1 MLSLIRVLEFKYDE
15 RYRANAQDSSRA
27 FENEAHIAS
36 QPFAQHIA
44 SRARIRRK
52 QKHSKFHSRASIV
65 VSRMAPPK
73 SASRAPP
80 PPGQRPISAFFGAT
94 PKRSIARALDAADE
108 AGDVIVQDAP
118 VAREA
123 EKTEDARVKS
133 EDKAEPR
140 TEASASV
147 GAATADAEVDI
158 AHARAPAEVS
168 TPPEREVMMDEAKK
182 APARTR
188 AKALQAKAGEKRA
201 RATKS
206 SRVYEASDE
215 EEDADESGSEFEAGE
230 EDDED
235 DDVTD
240 EDMSEE
246 EEESEDDDF
255 SESESPVKKKAK
267 KPVAKK
273 ATGSTKSATTTM
285 TATANARGKTT
296 MKTTSTTPAKATEKK
311 VLSAADVLAGGGPE
325 QYDAREKFKFPFLLP
340 ENIKDARGRRPSDA
354 DYDPS
359 TLLLPSTFPKF
370 KDASGELW
378 LVSPGQQQWW
388 KFKAAN
394 FDSVMLFKMG
404 KFYEMY
410 EMDAH
415 VGVRDLGLI
424 YMRGEQ
430 PHAGFP
436 EKNYAMHA
444 EQLAR
449 NGHRVVCIEQT
460 ETPAQLAERKKSDP
474 KCKDTV
480 VRREMVQV
488 LTKGTM
494 IDMSMLDSSPDAA
507 FVCAVID
514 GGVDDGDDGGGWIGL
529 CAADCG
535 TGRFLVGAWRD
546 DEGAGCL
553 RTALAELR
561 PVEILVPHAGL
572 SPRTKAAVL
581 DTCPSAQHRA
591 FKSTTAADALHDA
604 DVEGYFKNM
613 KSGYPAAIKQL
624 RDTACDPA
632 RECGL
637 GAWGTVVAYLRA
649 ALIDA
654 DLVPQGRVEALRFT
668 DVGSREHLARW
679 AHSTHVAMDA
689 AALSGL
695 EVLENTAGGTA
706 GTLLASLDRCVSGP
720 GRRLLRQWICRPL
733 TSAAAIRARQVALS
747 ALRGAGVEATGM
759 ARKLLRDAPDTER
772 AISRV
777 VGTSSGK
784 GRDAAHVVLYEDSA
798 RAKLNDFLAALQGV
812 RAARDAA
819 AAIAACANLCE
830 KSPLLKALCVADC
843 EESRLEDVF
852 TASAGASMP
861 DLSALKEME
870 AAFDWAAAKTS
881 GRIEP
886 ARGVDADLDAS
897 DDQLAAAD
905 ADLAAWLEQA
915 RVQLGGHKTEVC
927 FVTANKD
934 THLVELPD
942 RLAGKVPT
950 HWVREGKR
958 KGFERF
964 TCDDLVPLREAR
976 VAAQEARESALSGV
990 FRRIVAKFCEDAP
1003 KWQAAASIGAIIDVL
1018 GSLAVVSEEMY
1029 ASCGAVCTPK
1039 VLPAATDGAPAT
1051 LVAEKLSH
1059 PCASSLARSFVP
1071 NDARLGGD
1079 AAGFCLLTGPNM
1091 GGKSTYLRQVCL
1103 AAIMAHVGADVPAA
1117 KFEMTAMDAVF
1128 VRMGAKDNLAGGQS
1142 TFMVELSET
1151 GAMLRRATTNSLVAL
1166 DELGRG
1172 TATADGAAIAC
1183 AVASHLI
1190 DRRCRTL
1197 FSTHY
1202 HRLADDH
1209 ARDPNVALAHMGCRV
1224 EAPGGGAR
1232 EYGRETVTFLYTL
1245 TSGAC
1250 PRSYGVN
1257 VARLAGLP
1265 ESVCVAAAARA
1276 AHLERN
1282 RLEPEPWVRDATSAS
1297 ARAVLLALRPGDFP
1311 SVQLA
1316 RARALDA
1323 LLL

>member
-1 MLSLIRVLEFKYDE
+1 M
-15 RYRANAQDSSRA
+15 
-27 FENEAHIAS
+27 
-36 QPFAQHIA
+36 P
-44 SRARIRRK
+44 
-52 QKHSKFHSRASIV
+52 
-65 VSRMAPPK
+65 PPK
-73 SASRAPP
+73 SAQKAP
-80 PPGQRPISAFFGAT
+80 PPGQRPISAFFSAKPKT
-94 PKRSIARALDAADE
+94 PGSAAKGNAGVLAASSGGDASTPCG
-108 AGDVIVQDAP
+108 AGDAP
-118 VAREA
+118 STGTRSPVKDDDVEATREVKRL
-123 EKTEDARVKS
+123 KTNDDDV
-133 EDKAEPR
+133 DDVVDVDM
-140 TEASASV
+140 TIAS
-147 GAATADAEVDI
+147 
-158 AHARAPAEVS
+158 APAEVS
-168 TPPEREVMMDEAKK
+168 TPPERECVMEDVVNKPPSAKK
-182 APARTR
+182 PTKAASKPRGK
-188 AKALQAKAGEKRA
+188 AKSNAL
-201 RATKS
+201 
-206 SRVYEASDE
+206 ASDDDD
-215 EEDADESGSEFEAGE
+215 EDGGDESGSDFDLG
-230 EDDED
+230 DED
-235 DDVTD
+235 DDSDDDDLFD
-240 EDMSEE
+240 EDVSSEQS
-246 EEESEDDDF
+246 ESDDEDF
-255 SESESPVKKKAK
+255 SESESPVKKKKTKMAAPAK
-267 KPVAKK
+267 K
-273 ATGSTKSATTTM
+273 TTKTTPKMATTTNARKKTTVKTI
-285 TATANARGKTT
+285 TATPVK
-296 MKTTSTTPAKATEKK
+296 PAEKK
-311 VLSAADVLAGGGPE
+311 DLSAADVLGGVGPE
-325 QYDAREKFKFPFLLP
+325 QYDARQRFKFPFLLP
-340 ENIKDARGRRPSDA
+340 ENIKDASGRRPDDP

-359 TLLLPSTFPKF
+359 TLLLPKTFPKF
-370 KDASGELW
+370 KDANGELW
-378 LVSPGQQQWW
+378 NVSPGQQQWW

-394 FDSVMLFKMG
+394 FDSVLLFKMG

-460 ETPAQLAERKKSDP
+460 ETPAQLAERKKNDP

-494 IDMSMLDSSPDAA
+494 VDMGMLNSSPDAA
-507 FVCAVID
+507 FVCAIID
-514 GGVDDGDDGGGWIGL
+514 GGLDDGGDGGGWIGL

-572 SPRTKAAVL
+572 SARTKMAAL
-581 DTCPSAQHRA
+581 DMCPSAQHRT
-591 FKSTTAADALHDA
+591 FKSTTATDAIQDA
-604 DVEGYFKNM
+604 DCEGYFKNI
-613 KSGYPAAIKQL
+613 KGGYPPAIKEL
-624 RDTACDPA
+624 RDTACDPE

-654 DLVPQGRVEALRFT
+654 DVVPQGRVEALHT
-668 DVGSREHLARW
+668 TGVDSREQLARW
-679 AHSTHVAMDA
+679 AHASHVAMDA

-720 GRRLLRQWICRPL
+720 GRRLLRQWVCRPL

-747 ALRGAGVEATGM
+747 TLRGSGVEATGM

-777 VGTSSGK
+777 VGSSSGK

-798 RAKLNDFLAALQGV
+798 KAKLNDFLSALEGI

-819 AAIAACANLCE
+819 AAIAACEVTCE
-830 KSPLLKALCVADC
+830 KSPLLKALCVPGCDEA
-843 EESRLEDVF
+843 RREDVF
-852 TASAGASMP
+852 TAIGGASMP
-861 DLSALKEME
+861 DLTALTAME
-870 AAFDWAAAKTS
+870 AAFDWGAAKAS

-886 ARGVDADLDAS
+886 ARGVDADLDAAE
-897 DDQLAAAD
+897 DALASAD
-905 ADLAAWLEQA
+905 ANLASWLDAA
-915 RVQLGGHKTEVC
+915 RATLGGHKTDVV
-927 FVTANKD
+927 FVSANKD

-942 RLAGKVPT
+942 RLASKVPS

-958 KGFERF
+958 KGYERF

-976 VAAQEARESALSGV
+976 VEAQEAREAALAGV
-990 FRRIVAKFCEDAP
+990 FRRIVSTFCEDAAR
-1003 KWQAAASIGAIIDVL
+1003 WQDAANVGAIIDVL
-1018 GSLAVVSEEMY
+1018 GSLAVVSEEMN
-1029 ASCGAVCTPK
+1029 ASCGAVCTPT
-1039 VLPAATDGAPAT
+1039 VTPPTERT
-1051 LVAEKLSH
+1051 SLVADRLSH

-1071 NDARLGGD
+1071 NDVRLGGD
-1079 AAGFCLLTGPNM
+1079 APGFCLITGPNM

-1151 GAMLRRATTNSLVAL
+1151 GAMLRRATANSLVAL

-1172 TATADGAAIAC
+1172 TATADGTAIAC

-1190 DRRCRTL
+1190 DARCRTL

-1209 ARDPNVALAHMGCRV
+1209 ARDSNVALAHMGCRV
-1224 EAPGGGAR
+1224 ETPSGVST
-1232 EYGRETVTFLYTL
+1232 YGRETVTFLYTL
-1245 TSGAC
+1245 ASGAC

-1265 ESVCVAAAARA
+1265 ESVCIAAAARA
-1276 AHLERN
+1276 AHLEKGQ
-1282 RLEPEPWVRDATSAS
+1282 LEKLGVADAS
-1297 ARAVLLALRPGDFP
+1297 ARETVIRASRDVLAAIAADDV
-1311 SVQLA
+1311 SAIIAA
-1316 RARALDA
+1316 RARARHA
-1323 LLL
+1323 LSQ